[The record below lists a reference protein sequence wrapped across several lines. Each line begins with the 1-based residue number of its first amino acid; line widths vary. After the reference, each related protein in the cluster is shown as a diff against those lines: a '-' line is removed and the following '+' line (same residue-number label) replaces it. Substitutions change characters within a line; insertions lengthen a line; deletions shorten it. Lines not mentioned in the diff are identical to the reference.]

1 MLPWRFPQLPV
12 SRIALAVIQGP
23 MFDRSIRT
31 TKASGS
37 SIEFE
42 IRGNWS
48 RLFPSPVVASRLLTK
63 VGGKEDAVWGS
74 FFFSVANQPSAA
86 LSECGW
92 RSCPTS
98 RKRAWRAYQNLPQR
112 ANLCEADFAVAA
124 TPNLFH
130 AGNLENEV
138 CCTSRLSAWS
148 SIMGRL
154 GESTSYGKLQH
165 GRSGGQSR
173 SCWSATTESRQ
184 ADGSLFVT
192 SYR

>member
-37 SIEFE
+37 SVEFE

-74 FFFSVANQPSAA
+74 IFFS
-86 LSECGW
+86 
-92 RSCPTS
+92 R
-98 RKRAWRAYQNLPQR
+98 
-112 ANLCEADFAVAA
+112 
-124 TPNLFH
+124 
-130 AGNLENEV
+130 
-138 CCTSRLSAWS
+138 
-148 SIMGRL
+148 
-154 GESTSYGKLQH
+154 GESTISRTVRVWLAIMPDQSEAGMAGLPESSPACQSVRGRLCCGGCPKSFPCWKPGKRGLLHIQII
-165 GRSGGQSR
+165 RL
-173 SCWSATTESRQ
+173 E
-184 ADGSLFVT
+184 
-192 SYR
+192 